1 MCSICG
7 ILDFKTSTPVDKSVI
22 DKMGNTMTHRGPDQK
37 GLFIDKGVALQHN
50 RLSIMDPK
58 NGLQP
63 MTRTYDGKTYT
74 IIYNG
79 EIYNTPQLRKE
90 IEAQG
95 VVLQT
100 NCDTEV
106 VLYTYILWGEDCSS
120 KLNGIFAFVIYNEA
134 IQKVYISRDRFGV
147 KPFFYSLVGSSFIF
161 GSEIKSLLAHPDVKP
176 VIDKTGLWQLL
187 FLAPMKLCGTGIFR
201 DVLEIPPATH
211 GYFDEDGLHIEK
223 YWELKAKP
231 FTGTAKDAIEETK
244 QILSDAIKTQLV
256 SDVPL
261 CTFLSGGIDSSIIS
275 SVASQEYKGRG
286 ETLSTFSFEYLGN
299 KENFKDTL
307 FQPEA
312 DDAYALYLANYL
324 GTHHT
329 VLTATTPTLVD
340 YLEEATFARD
350 LPGMADIDSS
360 LLFYCREVKKT
371 HTVALSGECA
381 DEIFGG
387 YPWFYRPEML
397 STNFYP
403 WIHDPF
409 KRVELFRDDIVN
421 SKDGYAYLSEKYL
434 ADISNFAHL
443 DSDSEIML
451 RSRKAT
457 HLSTKYFMTS
467 LLERKDRMSMASGVE
482 VRVPFSDHRVL
493 EHVYNVP
500 WEIKFAGDVEKSLLR
515 EAMAEYLPDKILHR
529 KKSPY
534 PKTHDPMYEKKVTE
548 LLRARLADES
558 SILAELINVA
568 KLEDLFSSKN
578 ATWFGQLMSKPQL
591 ISWLL
596 QLDYWFTDLGVT
608 IE

>member
-7 ILDFKTSTPVDKSVI
+7 ILNFKTPNTI
-22 DKMGNTMTHRGPDQK
+22 ERTIIEKMGNTMTHRGPDQQ
-37 GLFIDKGVALQHN
+37 GLFMDNFVALQHN
-50 RLSIMDPK
+50 RLSIMDPE

-63 MTRTYDGKTYT
+63 MTRTYEGKTYT

-79 EIYNTPQLRKE
+79 EIYNTPTLRKE
-90 IEAQG
+90 IESYG
-95 VVLQT
+95 IVLET

-106 VLYTYILWGEDCSS
+106 VLYTYILFGEQAST
-120 KLNGIFAFVIYNEA
+120 KLNGIFAFA
-134 IQKVYISRDRFGV
+134 VYDETAQNVYLSRDRFGV
-147 KPFFYSLVGSSFIF
+147 KPFFYSMQGDNFIF
-161 GSEIKSLLAHPDVKP
+161 GSEIKSLLQHPQVKP
-176 VIDKTGLWQLL
+176 VIDKKGLWQLL
-187 FLAPMKLCGTGIFR
+187 FLAPMKLAGTGVFK
-201 DVLEIPPATH
+201 DVHEIPAATC
-211 GYFDEDGLHIEK
+211 GYFSKDGLELKK

-231 FTGTAKDAIEETK
+231 FAGTAKDAIEETRI
-244 QILSDAIKTQLV
+244 ILTDAIKTQLV

-275 SVASQEYKGRG
+275 SVACEYYKNKGDI
-286 ETLSTFSFEYLGN
+286 LSTFSFEYLGN

-312 DDAYALYLANYL
+312 DDMYARYLADYL
-324 GTHHT
+324 GTNHT
-329 VLTATTPTLVD
+329 VLTATTPKLIE
-340 YLEEATFARD
+340 YLKEATDARD

-397 STNFYP
+397 NTNFYP

-409 KRVELFRDDIVN
+409 KRVELFRDELVN
-421 SKDGYAYLSEKYL
+421 AKEGFEYLSEEYL
-434 ADISNFAHL
+434 KDISTFSKL
-443 DSDSEIML
+443 DDDSEIML

-515 EAMAEYLPDKILHR
+515 EAMKDYLPDKILNR

-534 PKTHDPMYEKKVTE
+534 PKTHDPIYEKTVIEMLKQ
-548 LLRARLADES
+548 RLQNPN
-558 SILAELINVA
+558 SILAELLNVA
-568 KLEDLFSSKN
+568 HLEELFTSTN

-591 ISWLL
+591 ISWLI
-596 QLDYWFTDLGVT
+596 QMDYWFEDLNVT